1 MDYSKFGGKIH
12 ETVREGYKPTPD
24 LLRMER
30 KMDAILAECQWIR
43 SLLQAEVKDESYH
56 PTPENTLL

>member
-1 MDYSKFGGKIH
+1 MLIEKSGQKTR
-12 ETVREGYKPTPD
+12 ETVEEGYKPTPD

-43 SLLQAEVKDESYH
+43 SLLGKEVKDESYQ
-56 PTPENTLL
+56 PTPENNLF